1 MNAMNMFDRI
11 DLRLS
16 TLNIDMSTVKDHKKI
31 KRKIIKIDKEKCTGC
46 GNCVIGCD
54 EGALE
59 IINGK
64 AEVVNESFCDGL
76 GACIGECPEGAL
88 TIEIREAHPFD
99 EEAVKEAQETEKKEE
114 IKIKPLSCSC
124 PSSQAIQYDN
134 EWSETVI
141 TEEIPSAL
149 RQWPIKIELVN
160 PEAPYFNTEE
170 LVVVSDCSPL
180 AYGDFHRRILKGRPI
195 VSLCPMLGLDDDVLN
210 KLKMIIQQNP
220 IKHIEL
226 VLMEVPCCKKI
237 SFLLEP
243 ILSEIERDISVK
255 TTHISRQGKI
265 KNP

>member
-11 DLRLS
+11 DLRYS
-16 TLNIDMSTVKDHKKI
+16 TLNIDMSAVKDHKKI

-64 AEVVNESFCDGL
+64 AEVVNERFCDGL

-88 TIEIREAHPFD
+88 TIETREADPFD
-99 EEAVKEAQETEKKEE
+99 EEAVKEAQEKEKKEE

-124 PSSQAIQYDN
+124 PSSQAIQYEN
-134 EWSETVI
+134 EWSETEI

-149 RQWPIKIELVN
+149 RQWPIKIELIN

-195 VSLCPMLGLDDDVLN
+195 VSLCPMLGLDDDALN
-210 KLKMIIQQNP
+210 KLKIIIQQNP

-226 VLMEVPCCKKI
+226 ILMEVPCCKKI

-255 TTHISRQGKI
+255 TTVISRQGKI